1 MELSDQDVLSYQED
15 WENRKNVL
23 GRANFWALPR
33 AGEEKPV
40 FYLRHEGHTYFGMS
54 LFLRI
59 GYGSALSQGLPQRHR
74 DAQAEPG
81 VDYPHGILGFA
92 GPEGA
97 YRSRVSFGD
106 LPALGQ
112 VKPEPPLGAV
122 LAGPKPSYYPG
133 YVAEGKNYAQEGFR
147 LRGYKQY
154 WLKEPGKVPAGKEK
168 VQSTLRPL
176 PKGTRFRGVIRFQNL
191 HEDELG
197 LLSWCLRL
205 DEGCYQS
212 LGMGK
217 PLGLGRM
224 ELHIDRLVETD
235 PTELYSPENL
245 CGPAGADRTDR
256 VEDYIRAYDRYA
268 ADRLRLKQPSIRSR
282 AEIKDF
288 FYLRRQIQP
297 GERAG
302 YMALEE
308 YKNVRQP
315 LPTVADFRA
324 DEGELA
330 KPPEEKT
337 APTLEELMA
346 QLAQKYG
353 RH

>member
-1 MELSDQDVLSYQED
+1 M
-15 WENRKNVL
+15 
-23 GRANFWALPR
+23 
-33 AGEEKPV
+33 
-40 FYLRHEGHTYFGMS
+40 
-54 LFLRI
+54 
-59 GYGSALSQGLPQRHR
+59 
-74 DAQAEPG
+74 
-81 VDYPHGILGFA
+81 
-92 GPEGA
+92 
-97 YRSRVSFGD
+97 
-106 LPALGQ
+106 
-112 VKPEPPLGAV
+112 
-122 LAGPKPSYYPG
+122 
-133 YVAEGKNYAQEGFR
+133 
-147 LRGYKQY
+147 
-154 WLKEPGKVPAGKEK
+154 
-168 VQSTLRPL
+168 
-176 PKGTRFRGVIRFQNL
+176 
-191 HEDELG
+191 
-197 LLSWCLRL
+197 WCLRL

-337 APTLEELMA
+337 APTMEELMA